1 VTIRVVI
8 ADDQDLV
15 RAGLRT
21 ILNAK
26 ADIEVVGEAADG
38 AAAVEQTRRLAPD
51 VVLMDIRMP
60 VMDGIDAT
68 RILTDPASGCSARVL
83 VLTTFE
89 LDEYVFSALRA
100 GASGFLLKHQRG
112 DDLVDAVR
120 TAAAGDALLA
130 PSVTM
135 RLIEAFQQSA
145 ATGPIDQ
152 RRLEVLT
159 SRERETLELIGRG
172 LNNAEIAR
180 HFVVGEATV
189 KTHVG
194 HIFTKLA
201 VRDRI
206 QAVIVAYE
214 TGLVRPGGR

>member
-21 ILNAK
+21 ILDAQ
-26 ADIEVVGEAADG
+26 ADIEVVGEAGDG
-38 AAAVEQTRRLAPD
+38 AAAVELTRRLAPD

-60 VMDGIDAT
+60 GVDGLDAT
-68 RILTDPASGCSARVL
+68 RMLTDPAAGCAARVL

-89 LDEYVFSALRA
+89 LDEYVFGALRA

-112 DDLVDAVR
+112 DDLVEAVR

-130 PSVTM
+130 PSVTK

-145 ATGPIDQ
+145 VSGPIDQ
-152 RRLEVLT
+152 RRLDVLT
-159 SRERETLELIGRG
+159 SRERDTLELIGRG
-172 LNNAEIAR
+172 LNNIEIAR
-180 HFVVGEATV
+180 QFHVGEATV

-194 HIFTKLA
+194 HIFSKLA

-214 TGLVRPGGR
+214 TGLVRPGRP

>member
-21 ILNAK
+21 ILNAQ

-38 AAAVEQTRRLAPD
+38 TQAVELVRRLAPD

-60 VMDGIDAT
+60 GMDGLDAT
-68 RILTDPASGCSARVL
+68 RILTDPASGCKVRVL

-89 LDEYVFSALRA
+89 LDEYVFGALRA

-120 TAAAGDALLA
+120 TAAAGEALLA
-130 PSVTM
+130 PSVTR
-135 RLIEAFQQSA
+135 RLIEAFQQS
-145 ATGPIDQ
+145 TVTDPIDQ

-159 SRERETLELIGRG
+159 SRERDTLELIGRG
-172 LNNAEIAR
+172 LNNTEIAR
-180 HFVVGEATV
+180 QFHVGEATV

-214 TGLVRPGGR
+214 TGLVRPGGP

>member
-1 VTIRVVI
+1 
-8 ADDQDLV
+8 
-15 RAGLRT
+15 G
-21 ILNAK
+21 
-26 ADIEVVGEAADG
+26 DG
-38 AAAVEQTRRLAPD
+38 AAAVELTRRLAPD

-60 VMDGIDAT
+60 GVDGLDAT
-68 RILTDPASGCSARVL
+68 RMLTDPAARCAARVL

-89 LDEYVFSALRA
+89 LDEYVFGALRA

-112 DDLVDAVR
+112 DDLVEAVR

-130 PSVTM
+130 PSVTK

-145 ATGPIDQ
+145 VSGPIDQ
-152 RRLEVLT
+152 RRLDVLT
-159 SRERETLELIGRG
+159 SRERDTLELIGRG
-172 LNNAEIAR
+172 LNNIEIAR
-180 HFVVGEATV
+180 QFHVGEATV

-194 HIFTKLA
+194 HIFSKLA

-214 TGLVRPGGR
+214 TGLVRPGRP

>member
-1 VTIRVVI
+1 VTVRVVI
-8 ADDQDLV
+8 ADDQELV

-21 ILNAK
+21 ILSAQP
-26 ADIEVVGEAADG
+26 DIEVLGEAADG
-38 AAAVEQTRRLAPD
+38 GEAVELSRRLAPD

-60 VMDGIDAT
+60 GVDGLEAT
-68 RILTDPASGCSARVL
+68 RILTDPSSGCSARVV

-89 LDEYVFSALRA
+89 LDEYVFGALRA

-120 TAAAGDALLA
+120 TVAAGDALLA
-130 PSVTM
+130 PSVTR

-145 ATGPIDQ
+145 ATGPSDQ
-152 RRLEVLT
+152 RQLEALT
-159 SRERETLELIGRG
+159 TRERDTLELIGRG

-180 HFVVGEATV
+180 HFLVGEATV
-189 KTHVG
+189 KTHIG
-194 HIFTKLA
+194 HIFLKLA

>member
-21 ILNAK
+21 ILDAQ
-26 ADIEVVGEAADG
+26 ADIEVVGEAGDG
-38 AAAVEQTRRLAPD
+38 AAAVELTRRLAPD

-60 VMDGIDAT
+60 GVDGLDAT
-68 RILTDPASGCSARVL
+68 RMLTDPAVGCAARVL

-89 LDEYVFSALRA
+89 LDEYVFGALRA

-112 DDLVDAVR
+112 DDLVEAVR

-130 PSVTM
+130 PSVTK

-145 ATGPIDQ
+145 VSGPIDQ
-152 RRLEVLT
+152 RRLDVLT
-159 SRERETLELIGRG
+159 SRERDTLELIGRG
-172 LNNAEIAR
+172 LNNIEIAR
-180 HFVVGEATV
+180 RLHVGEATV

-194 HIFTKLA
+194 HIFSKLA

-214 TGLVRPGGR
+214 TGLVRPGGP